1 MNPGQYITLLP
12 FIVVPICVVWMMTA
26 VAVCV
31 VFVVVYR
38 WMPGRFPAV
47 SMAGSAVPFLRSVVA
62 GGNGRTQEDGGTYQR
77 RDGGDFAVWHDRGS
91 LYTATASPWG
101 KPHESTHGHVSKL
114 YETVLFAFSSSTILL
129 RLNRYNDSLQ
139 SYFLVC
145 CYRLAILDLRSLQM
159 HRLPS
164 RSYLHK

>member
-1 MNPGQYITLLP
+1 MWWVQWQCVVI
-12 FIVVPICVVWMMTA
+12 FIVCH
-26 VAVCV
+26 
-31 VFVVVYR
+31 
-38 WMPGRFPAV
+38 WMPGRFLTV
-47 SMAGSAVPFLRSVVA
+47 SMAGSSVPFLCSVVA

-77 RDGGDFAVWHDRGS
+77 RDGGDSTVWHDWGS
-91 LYTATASPWG
+91 LYTATASPRG

-159 HRLPS
+159 RDS
-164 RSYLHK
+164 IKVVSAQIN